1 MCDLSRILDGL
12 LPERTRTADTD
23 TRRRARLVVGFTLA
37 LIVWSP
43 TFGVV
48 YHELHLP
55 DFSAAV
61 LFAGTLGIVILAQM
75 RVTGSVA
82 WSAHLISIDLFAILT
97 YLSALSGGICS
108 PAVAWFAAIPMLAT
122 MMVGYR
128 AGLLWL
134 SATLLVLTSLFV
146 EGGAPRSAM
155 EELDARQF
163 AIWAY
168 AAATGI
174 TLVVYSLT
182 LIYEKLKD
190 HALGTVL
197 AANRAKSEF
206 LTNVSHELRTPLTAI
221 LGFTGVLLEDEADRL
236 SPAERWSR
244 LHTIR
249 RNGQHLLELINDI
262 LDLSKIEAGRM
273 EVERLVVAPTRIVND
288 VVTLLTVRADEKD
301 LALSAVFE
309 GRFPATVRTD
319 PTRLRQILINLVGNA
334 LKFTEAGSV
343 TVTARLVNS
352 GAANARLQF
361 DVADTG
367 IGMTADQ
374 LGRIFTPFTQADAS
388 CTRNYGGTGLGLA
401 ISRRLAQML
410 DGDITASST
419 PGRGS
424 LFRLEIAAPEAAKA
438 ARPEAMKFPAEAATG
453 EKYPRQPPPDSGMGE
468 PVGDRR
474 QSQPADES
482 PAVIASRRQR
492 SPAAGQ
498 LAGVRILLAED
509 GPDNRQLVGYV
520 LRRAGGDVVIAENG
534 RAAVDCARIAEAS
547 GRPFDVILMDMQ
559 MPVLDGYAATRELRS
574 AGYAWPIVALTAHAM
589 ADDRQRCLEA
599 GCDDYTTKPIKH
611 TELVAL
617 LAHHA
622 RAAAQPV

>member
-12 LPERTRTADTD
+12 LPEKTRTADTD

-43 TFGVV
+43 IFGIV
-48 YHELHLP
+48 YHGLHLP

-61 LFAGTLGIVILAQM
+61 LFAGMVGIAILAQM

-97 YLSALSGGICS
+97 YLSAQSGGICS

-128 AGLLWL
+128 TGVLWL
-134 SATLLVLTSLFV
+134 SATLVMLTALFV
-146 EGGAPRSAM
+146 EVGAPRSAM
-155 EELDARQF
+155 DELDGRQF

-262 LDLSKIEAGRM
+262 LDVSKIEAGRM
-273 EVERLVVAPTRIVND
+273 EVEWLIVSPARIVND

-301 LALSAVFE
+301 LALSATFE

-343 TVTARLVNS
+343 TVAARLVNS
-352 GAANARLQF
+352 GAASAKLQF

-410 DGDITASST
+410 GGDITASST

-438 ARPEAMKFPAEAATG
+438 APHEAMMFPAETATG
-453 EKYPRQPPPDSGMGE
+453 ETCPGQPPAE
-468 PVGDRR
+468 
-474 QSQPADES
+474 
-482 PAVIASRRQR
+482 SRRSAPVSDRSQSR
-492 SPAAGQ
+492 PAEELTSLTTSGQQLSPAAGQ
-498 LAGVRILLAED
+498 LAGMRILLAED
-509 GPDNRQLVGYV
+509 GPDNRELVGYV

-534 RAAVDCARIAEAS
+534 RAAVDRARAAEVS
-547 GRPFDVILMDMQ
+547 GRPFDIILMDMQ
-559 MPVLDGYAATRELRS
+559 MPVLDGYAATRELRA

-589 ADDRQRCLEA
+589 AGDRQRCLEA
-599 GCDDYTTKPIKH
+599 GCDDYTTKPIKRS
-611 TELVAL
+611 ELVAL
-617 LAHHA
+617 LARHA
-622 RAAAQPV
+622 RAAQPA

>member
-12 LPERTRTADTD
+12 LPERTRTADAD

-37 LIVWSP
+37 LIIWSP
-43 TFGVV
+43 IFGVV

-82 WSAHLISIDLFAILT
+82 RSAHLISIDLFAILT

-134 SATLLVLTSLFV
+134 SATLLVHLVLFV

-155 EELDARQF
+155 QELDGRQF

-182 LIYEKLKD
+182 LIYAKLKD

-221 LGFTGVLLEDEADRL
+221 LGFTDVLLEDDADRL

-262 LDLSKIEAGRM
+262 LDLSKIEAGKV
-273 EVERLVVAPTRIVND
+273 EVERLVVSPARIVND
-288 VVTLLTVRADEKD
+288 VVTLLTVRADD
-301 LALSAVFE
+301 RNLALSALFE

-343 TVTARLVNS
+343 TVTSRLVKN
-352 GAANARLQF
+352 GAGSAKLQF

-374 LGRIFTPFTQADAS
+374 IGRIFTPFTQADAS

-401 ISRRLAQML
+401 ISLRLARML
-410 DGDITASST
+410 GGDITASST

-424 LFRLEIAAPEAAKA
+424 LFRLEIAAPEAARTA
-438 ARPEAMKFPAEAATG
+438 QPEAMKFPAEPATG
-453 EKYPRQPPPDSGMGE
+453 EKQPGPPPPDSRT
-468 PVGDRR
+468 VATVSDRR
-474 QSQPADES
+474 RGLPADES
-482 PAVIASRRQR
+482 PGVMAAGQLQ

-498 LAGVRILLAED
+498 LAGMRILLAED

-520 LRRAGGDVVIAENG
+520 LQRAGGDVVFAENG
-534 RAAVDCARIAEAS
+534 RTAVDRARAAEVS
-547 GRPFDVILMDMQ
+547 GAPFDVILMDMQ
-559 MPVLDGYAATRELRS
+559 MPVLDGYAATRELRA

-589 ADDRQRCLEA
+589 ADDRRRCLEA
-599 GCDDYTTKPIKH
+599 GCDDYTTKPIKR

-617 LAHHA
+617 LARHA
-622 RAAAQPV
+622 PAAAQPV